1 MRFAR
6 VVIHRVSSLMRRSRA
21 ESDLQRELEIHLD
34 QLTREHM
41 AAGMSE
47 SDARIAARR
56 DFGAYETFKE
66 ECRDMRRVAF
76 VEELLKNVRYAFR
89 VLRKSPGFTLT
100 AVLSLAL
107 GIGANTAIFSLVN
120 VFLLRPLPFEEP
132 DRLVGLFE
140 RTVMG
145 VEQRMSV
152 APGHFLDWQ
161 QQSSSFEHITAHTGD
176 RFADEVEAF
185 LTGRRHAVATDRVL
199 STVLF
204 SDIVGSTEHA
214 AAVGDRRW
222 RELLDQH
229 DAVASRQIDIHRG
242 KLVKATG
249 DGVLAVFDRPSRA
262 VLSAL
267 DLRDALAH
275 SGVVIRAG
283 IHVGEIELRG
293 DDVAGISVNIA
304 QRIQAAA
311 HPGEVLMSRTALELT
326 AGAGLTSA
334 ERGVHRLKGVSGK
347 WPLYAA
353 TR

>member
-140 RTVMG
+140 RNVMG
-145 VEQRMSV
+145 EEQRMSV
-152 APGHFLDWQ
+152 APGNFLDWQ
-161 QQSSSFEHITAHTGD
+161 QQSSSFEHITAHTMRTVTVTRDSPG
-176 RFADEVEAF
+176 ADAERVGMCVCSGNVFSTLRVIA
-185 LTGRRHAVATDRVL
+185 RRSAARSPRRRIATARL
-199 STVLF
+199 APS
-204 SDIVGSTEHA
+204 SSGSTCGNVNSA
-214 AAVGDRRW
+214 ARRMSS
-222 RELLDQH
+222 
-229 DAVASRQIDIHRG
+229 AS
-242 KLVKATG
+242 
-249 DGVLAVFDRPSRA
+249 
-262 VLSAL
+262 LS
-267 DLRDALAH
+267 DWTTKPTK
-275 SGVVIRAG
+275 S
-283 IHVGEIELRG
+283 
-293 DDVAGISVNIA
+293 
-304 QRIQAAA
+304 
-311 HPGEVLMSRTALELT
+311 
-326 AGAGLTSA
+326 
-334 ERGVHRLKGVSGK
+334 
-347 WPLYAA
+347 
-353 TR
+353 